1 MKEVT
6 IIRNWGSFSPGDVIE
21 ADSVRAEQLV
31 EQGIAVLGKGTINS
45 ADVKKTVDINEVRA
59 ERARKRGKKK

>member
-6 IIRNWGSFSPGDVIE
+6 IIRDWGAFSPGDVIE

-45 ADVKKTVDINEVRA
+45 ADVKKTVDLDKVRE

>member
-6 IIRNWGSFSPGDVIE
+6 IIRDWGSFSPGDVIE
-21 ADSVRAEQLV
+21 ADAARAEQLV

-45 ADVKKTVDINEVRA
+45 ADVKKTIDIDKVRA

>member
-21 ADSVRAEQLV
+21 ADSIRAEQLV
-31 EQGIAVLGKGTINS
+31 EQGIAVLGKETVNS
-45 ADVKKTVDINEVRA
+45 ADVKKAVDMDEVKA
-59 ERARKRGKKK
+59 ERARRRGKKK

>member
-6 IIRNWGSFSPGDVIE
+6 IIRNWGAFSPGDVIE
-21 ADSVRAEQLV
+21 ADSIRAEQLV

-45 ADVKKTVDINEVRA
+45 ADVKKTVNINEARA
-59 ERARKRGKKK
+59 ARARRKKKK